1 MATSTKTRAP
11 SSTNGKPAEQNHSSS
26 NGDGNRPVHEERIGR
41 ICGAVWEHQDA
52 EQKVWFNVTFNRI
65 YKDGNGKWQ
74 RSESFGKG
82 DIPLLIKVA
91 DRCHD
96 WLYSNKNEEE
106 S

>member
-11 SSTNGKPAEQNHSSS
+11 SGTNGKTEQSS

-41 ICGAVWEHQDA
+41 ICGAVWEHKDD
-52 EQKVWFNVTFNRI
+52 EGKVWFNVTFSRI
-65 YKDGNGKWQ
+65 YKDNNGKWA
-74 RSESFGKG
+74 RSDSFGKG

-96 WLYSNKNEEE
+96 WLYSPSANGN
-106 S
+106 SSNDD